1 MKGMALAVGIAA
13 AFSWIGVA
21 SAWAAWDTPVARN
34 VPADAVIAGGGYPV
48 PPGAT
53 KPDPGTCR
61 PGRYDSN
68 RSESWIAV
76 RPGTE
81 SLVGT
86 SKLFFENFSTF
97 YDFHLGAF
105 AIRDGAVTGQSQ
117 VQGYDCV
124 STGTQ
129 AMPPSWTNNT
139 DPNVDFDTKG
149 RAYQTTLPFNAFW
162 EGGLHPNGA
171 IDLSYSDDLG
181 LHWVKGNGGRD
192 LEPNNNQTSLTL
204 GHVEDKQWVA
214 VNHFAGTAFQD
225 HVYAMWTTF
234 NGAAGNGKIRL
245 AVSRDRGQTFS
256 KPITITPPGTT
267 TPATTYVYPSVGS
280 DGTLYV
286 AFVGGFDTTNK
297 NRVGHVYVTRSIDD
311 GVTFGPFVEAATPG
325 QNPDGFL
332 ANTKFRDGIIEH
344 FAASPT
350 YPGHVYLV
358 YEDWD
363 SAGRQFDVKFRQST
377 DGGLTWSDPQTVN
390 DAPNSASTD
399 QFQPSVAA
407 GPGGAVAIAFYDR
420 RAPCPVDPSILPEHR
435 GDANTCIDI
444 SLQAYKDG
452 GNATG
457 AAPVGG
463 NVRVSQFTWDPDQ
476 PQQKVGGLT
485 QYACAGHTDPC
496 PTGRGFIGD
505 YFGLAIS
512 AGNIY
517 TFGVSTHYPSKTVT
531 ADDGGPVYYQNQ
543 ILGITPRSVFGS
555 GY

>member
-1 MKGMALAVGIAA
+1 MQHTHLLALALATAALVAPAA
-13 AFSWIGVA
+13 AE
-21 SAWAAWDTPVARN
+21 AAWDTPVGTN
-34 VPADAVIAGGGYPV
+34 VVADAPIAGGGYPV
-48 PPGAT
+48 PAGAT
-53 KPDPGTCR
+53 KPEPGTCR
-61 PGRYDSN
+61 AGLYDSN

-76 RPGTE
+76 KPGTE

-86 SKLFFENFSTF
+86 SKLFFERFSTF

-105 AIRDGAVTGQSQ
+105 AIQNGVVSGQSQ

-129 AMPPSWTNNT
+129 EMPPSWTNNT
-139 DPNVDFDTKG
+139 DPNVDFDTQG

-214 VNHFAGTAFQD
+214 VNHIPGNRFQD

-256 KPITITPPGTT
+256 KAVTITMPGAT
-267 TPATTYVYPSVGS
+267 TPATTYVYPSVGV

-286 AFVGGFDTTNK
+286 AYVGGFDTTNK
-297 NRVGHVYVTRSIDD
+297 NRVGHVYVTRSTDD
-311 GVTFGPFVEAATPG
+311 GVTFEEPVEAATPG
-325 QNPDGFL
+325 ENPDGFL
-332 ANTKFRDGIIEH
+332 PNTLFRDGIIEH

-350 YPGHVYLV
+350 HPGHVYLT

-363 SAGRQFDVKFRQST
+363 GQQFDVKLRQSI
-377 DGGLTWSDPQTVN
+377 DGGRTWGPVMQVN
-390 DAPNSASTD
+390 DASSTGD
-399 QFQPSVAA
+399 QFQSSVAA
-407 GPGGAVAIAFYDR
+407 GPDGAVAIAFYDR
-420 RAPCPVDPSILPEHR
+420 RARCPSDPSILPEHR
-435 GDANTCIDI
+435 GDANTCIDV
-444 SLQAYKDG
+444 SLQAYKD
-452 GNATG
+452 TG
-457 AAPVGG
+457 AGAVRVGS

-476 PQQKVGGLT
+476 SQQKVGGIT
-485 QYACAGHTDPC
+485 QYACAGHDDPC
-496 PTGRGFIGD
+496 PVGRGFIGD

-512 AGNIY
+512 RANVY
-517 TFGVSTHYPSKTVT
+517 TFAVSTHYPSTTVV

-543 ILGITPRSVFGS
+543 VLGIVPRSTLGI
-555 GY
+555 

>member
-1 MKGMALAVGIAA
+1 MIAVTAALMCAAPAA
-13 AFSWIGVA
+13 ADWSVPVGSNVVA
-21 SAWAAWDTPVARN
+21 DQ
-34 VPADAVIAGGGYPV
+34 VIPGGGYPV

-53 KPDPGTCR
+53 RPDAGTCR
-61 PGRYDSN
+61 AGLYNSN

-76 RPGTE
+76 KPGTE

-86 SKLFFENFSTF
+86 SKLFFEKFSTF

-105 AIRDGAVTGQSQ
+105 AINNGAVTGASQ

-139 DPNVDFDTKG
+139 DPNVDFDTQG

-181 LHWVKGNGGRD
+181 LHWIKGNGGRD
-192 LEPNNNQTSLTL
+192 LEPNNNQTSLSA

-214 VNHFAGTAFQD
+214 VNHFPGTAYQD

-234 NGAAGNGKIRL
+234 NGAAGNGKIRV

-256 KPITITPPGTT
+256 KATTLTPPGTT

-297 NRVGHVYVTRSIDD
+297 NRIGHVYVTKSTDD
-311 GVTFGPFVEAATPG
+311 GVTFGPFVEAASPTT
-325 QNPDGFL
+325 NPLGFL
-332 ANTKFRDGIIEH
+332 PNTNFRDGIIEN

-350 YPGHVYLV
+350 YPGHLYLT

-363 SAGRQFDVKFRQST
+363 PGAGQFDVRFVQST
-377 DGGLTWSDPQTVN
+377 DGGLNWGPVQTVN
-390 DAPNSASTD
+390 DASNSGTTD

-407 GPGGAVAIAFYDR
+407 GPDGAVAVAFYDR
-420 RAPCPVDPSILPEHR
+420 RGACPDDPSILPAHR
-435 GDANTCIDI
+435 GDANTCIDV

-452 GNATG
+452 GAG
-457 AAPVGG
+457 AVAVGG
-463 NVRVSQFTWDPDQ
+463 NVRVSQFSWDPDQ

-485 QYACAGHTDPC
+485 QYPCAGHADPC
-496 PTGRGFIGD
+496 PQGRGFIGD

-512 AGNIY
+512 KGNVY
-517 TFGVSTHYPSKTVT
+517 TFGVSTHYPSSSVT
-531 ADDGGPVYYQNQ
+531 ADGGGPVYYQNQ
-543 ILGITPRSVFGS
+543 VVGIVPRSTFGA

>member
-1 MKGMALAVGIAA
+1 MKALALAVGATA
-13 AFSWIGVA
+13 AFVWIGVTSA
-21 SAWAAWDTPVARN
+21 SAAWETPVARN
-34 VPADAVIAGGGYPV
+34 VPADAVIVGGGYPV

-53 KPDPGTCR
+53 RPDPGTCR
-61 PGRYDSN
+61 TGLYNSN

-76 RPGTE
+76 MPGTE

-86 SKLFFENFSTF
+86 SKLFFEHFSTF

-105 AIRDGAVTGQSQ
+105 AIRNGKVAGSSQ

-139 DPNVDFDTKG
+139 DPNVDFDTQG

-181 LHWVKGNGGRD
+181 LHWIKGNGGED
-192 LEPNNNQTSLTL
+192 LEPNNNQTSLAF

-214 VNHFAGTAFQD
+214 VNHFVGTRFQD
-225 HVYAMWTTF
+225 HVYAAWTTF

-245 AVSRDRGQTFS
+245 AVSADRGLTFR
-256 KPITITPPGTT
+256 KAITITAPGVT
-267 TPATTYVYPSVGS
+267 TPATTYVYPSVGA

-297 NRVGHVYVTRSIDD
+297 NRVGHVYVTRSLDD

-325 QNPDGFL
+325 ENPNGFL
-332 ANTKFRDGIIEH
+332 PNTNFRDGIIES
-344 FAASPT
+344 FTASQT
-350 YPGHVYLV
+350 YPGHVYLT

-363 SAGRQFDVKFRQST
+363 A
-377 DGGLTWSDPQTVN
+377 
-390 DAPNSASTD
+390 ATD

-407 GPGGAVAIAFYDR
+407 GPGGAVAVAFYDR
-420 RAPCPVDPSILPEHR
+420 RLTCPNDPSILPQHV
-435 GDANTCIDI
+435 GDANTCIDV
-444 SLQAYKDG
+444 SLQAYKDAG
-452 GNATG
+452 TAAG
-457 AAPVGG
+457 AVPVGG

-476 PQQKVGGLT
+476 SQQKVDGIT
-485 QYACAGHTDPC
+485 QYACAGHNDPC

-512 AGNIY
+512 NGNVY
-517 TFGVSTHYPSKTVT
+517 TYAVSTHYPSPTVT
-531 ADDGGPVYYQNQ
+531 ADGGGPVYYQQ
-543 ILGITPRSVFGS
+543 QVLGIVPRSTFGAGTRRPGLARRVASPHLGGALS
-555 GY
+555 GRRP

>member
-1 MKGMALAVGIAA
+1 MKGLASAVGAVA
-13 AFSWIGVA
+13 AFSWIVVTPA
-21 SAWAAWDTPVARN
+21 SAAWDVAVARN
-34 VPADAVIAGGGYPV
+34 VVADEVIVGGGYPV

-53 KPDPGTCR
+53 RPDPGTCR
-61 PGRYDSN
+61 TGLYNSN

-76 RPGTE
+76 MPGTE

-86 SKLFFENFSTF
+86 SKLFFEHFSTF

-105 AIRDGAVTGQSQ
+105 AIRDGAVVGQSQ

-181 LHWVKGNGGRD
+181 LRWIKGNGGRD
-192 LEPNNNQTSLTL
+192 LEPNNNQTSLAF

-214 VNHFAGTAFQD
+214 VNHFPGTAYQD

-256 KPITITPPGTT
+256 APVTITPPGTT

-297 NRVGHVYVTRSIDD
+297 NRIGHVYVTRSVDD
-311 GVTFGPFVEAATPG
+311 GVSFGPFVEAATPG

-332 ANTKFRDGIIEH
+332 PNTNFRDGIIEH

-350 YPGHVYLV
+350 HPGHVYLV

-363 SAGRQFDVKFRQST
+363 GSQFDVKFRQST
-377 DGGLTWSDPQTVN
+377 DGGLSWSRVLTVN
-390 DAPNSASTD
+390 DAPNSSTTD

-407 GPGGAVAIAFYDR
+407 GPGGAVAVAFYDR
-420 RAPCPVDPSILPEHR
+420 RAVCPSAPSILPAHH
-435 GDANTCIDI
+435 GKANTCIDI
-444 SLQAYKDG
+444 SLQAFKDRG
-452 GNATG
+452 TAAG
-457 AAPVGG
+457 AARVGG
-463 NVRVSQFTWDPDQ
+463 NVRVSEFTWDPDQ
-476 PQQKVGGLT
+476 PQQIVKGVN
-485 QYACAGHTDPC
+485 QYACAGHADPC
-496 PTGRGFIGD
+496 PLGRGFIGD

-512 AGNIY
+512 ARNIY
-517 TFGVSTHYPSKTVT
+517 TFGVSTHYPSATVR
-531 ADDGGPVYYQNQ
+531 ADDGGNVFYQNQ
-543 ILGITPRSVFGS
+543 VLGITPRSVFGS

>member
-1 MKGMALAVGIAA
+1 VRGLIFAGALMAALAWPAAGAA
-13 AFSWIGVA
+13 AEWG
-21 SAWAAWDTPVARN
+21 TPVGTN
-34 VPADAVIAGGGYPV
+34 VVAGQVINGGGYPD
-48 PPGAT
+48 PPGST
-53 KPDPGTCR
+53 KPQPGTCR
-61 PGRYDSN
+61 LGRYNSN

-76 RPGTE
+76 KPGTE
-81 SLVGT
+81 ALVGV

-97 YDFHLGAF
+97 YNFHLGAY
-105 AIRDGAVTGQSQ
+105 AINGGAVTGASQ

-139 DPNVDFDTKG
+139 DPNVDFDTQG

-171 IDLSYSDDLG
+171 IDASYSDDLG
-181 LHWVKGNGGRD
+181 LHWIKGNGGRD
-192 LEPNNNQTSLTL
+192 LEPNNNQTSLAL
-204 GHVEDKQWVA
+204 GHVEDKQWIA
-214 VNHFAGTAFQD
+214 VNHIPGNRFQD

-234 NGAAGNGKIRL
+234 NGSAGNGKIRL

-256 KPITITPPGTT
+256 KAVTVTSPGVT

-297 NRVGHVYVTRSIDD
+297 NRVGHVYVTRSNDD
-311 GVTFGPFVEAATPG
+311 GVTFGPFVEAATPRE
-325 QNPDGFL
+325 NPDGFL
-332 ANTKFRDGIIEH
+332 PNTNFRDGIIEN

-350 YPGHVYLV
+350 YPGHLYLT

-363 SAGRQFDVKFRQST
+363 PNAGQFDVRFRQST
-377 DGGLTWSDPQTVN
+377 NGGLTWGPVQTVN
-390 DAPNSASTD
+390 DAPNSGATD

-407 GPGGAVAIAFYDR
+407 GPDGAVAVAFYDR
-420 RAPCPVDPSILPEHR
+420 RAACPDDPSILPAHR
-435 GDANTCIDI
+435 GDANTCIDV
-444 SLQAYKDG
+444 SLQAYKDS
-452 GNATG
+452 G
-457 AAPVGG
+457 AGAVPVGG
-463 NVRVSQFTWDPDQ
+463 NVRVSQFSWDPDQ

-485 QYACAGHTDPC
+485 QYPCAGHTDPC
-496 PTGRGFIGD
+496 PQGRGFIGD

-512 AGNIY
+512 RGNIY
-517 TFGVSTHYPSKTVT
+517 TFGVSTHYPSSTVT

-543 ILGITPRSVFGS
+543 VVGTVPRSTFGA

>member
-1 MKGMALAVGIAA
+1 VRRLIFAGALAAALAWPAAGAA
-13 AFSWIGVA
+13 AGWEAPVGTNVVA
-21 SAWAAWDTPVARN
+21 GEA
-34 VPADAVIAGGGYPV
+34 IAGGGYPD

-53 KPDPGTCR
+53 KPEPGTCR
-61 PGRYDSN
+61 PGLYNAN

-76 RPGTE
+76 KPGTE
-81 SLVGT
+81 ALVGA
-86 SKLFFENFSTF
+86 SKIFFENFSTF
-97 YDFHLGAF
+97 YNFHLGAY
-105 AIRDGAVTGQSQ
+105 AITNGAVTGASQ

-139 DPNVDFDTKG
+139 DPNVDFDTQG

-171 IDLSYSDDLG
+171 IDVSYSDDLG
-181 LHWVKGNGGRD
+181 LHWTKGNGGRD
-192 LEPNNNQTSLTL
+192 LEPNNNQTSLAS
-204 GHVEDKQWVA
+204 GHVEDKQWIA
-214 VNHFAGTAFQD
+214 VNHIPGNRYQD

-256 KPITITPPGTT
+256 KAVTITPPGVT

-297 NRVGHVYVTRSIDD
+297 NRVGHVYVTRSTDD
-311 GVTFGPFVEAATPG
+311 GATFGPFIEAATPAE
-325 QNPDGFL
+325 NPDGFL
-332 ANTKFRDGIIEH
+332 PNTNFRDGIIES

-350 YPGHVYLV
+350 YPGHLYLT

-363 SAGRQFDVKFRQST
+363 FAAGQFDVRLRQST
-377 DGGLTWSDPQTVN
+377 DGGLTWGPVQTVN
-390 DAPNSASTD
+390 DASNSGTTD

-407 GPGGAVAIAFYDR
+407 GPDGAVAVAFYDR
-420 RAPCPVDPSILPEHR
+420 RAECPGDASILPAHR

-444 SLQAYKDG
+444 SLQAYKDRG
-452 GNATG
+452 GTAG
-457 AAPVGG
+457 AARVGR
-463 NVRVSQFTWDPDQ
+463 NVRVSAFTWDPDQ

-485 QYACAGHTDPC
+485 QYPCAGHADPC
-496 PTGRGFIGD
+496 PHGRGFIGD

-512 AGNIY
+512 SGNIY
-517 TFGVSTHYPSKTVT
+517 TFGVSTHYPSSTVT
-531 ADDGGPVYYQNQ
+531 ADGGGPVYYQNQ
-543 ILGITPRSVFGS
+543 VVGIVPRSTFGA